1 VEKVTIHRHLSIG
14 PGETGVAA
22 IYTVQPGKV
31 LTVDSVEVAFPAGIY
46 GELHIALRYGNLKVW
61 PETDYVS
68 GDNVL
73 FSKKVRLRYYSGDR
87 ILVWYSNVNTTQVR
101 DCFIDIE
108 GRLE

>member
-1 VEKVTIHRHLSIG
+1 VEEVTIHKHLSFG
-14 PGETGVAA
+14 PGETGLEA

-31 LTVDSVEVAFPAGIY
+31 LTVESVQIAFPAGVY
-46 GELHIALRYGNLKVW
+46 GELHIALYYGNLKVW

-73 FSKKVRLRYYSGDR
+73 FKKEVRLRYWSGDR
-87 ILVWYSNVNTTQVR
+87 ILVWYRNVNTTQVR
-101 DCFIDIE
+101 DCFVDLE